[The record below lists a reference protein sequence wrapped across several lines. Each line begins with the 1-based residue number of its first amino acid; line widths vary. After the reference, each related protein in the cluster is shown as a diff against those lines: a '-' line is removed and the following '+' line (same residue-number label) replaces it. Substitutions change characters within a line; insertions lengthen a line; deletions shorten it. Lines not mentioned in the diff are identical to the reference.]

1 MAVLLSPV
9 GGVAA
14 QFLDNNGNPLSGG
27 KLFSYSAGTTTPAAT
42 FTSSLG
48 VTAHTNPIV
57 LDSGGRVPGGE
68 TWLTDGIIYKFVLQ
82 TSTNVLIAT
91 YDNIV
96 GINSNFVNYTA
107 AQEIQTATAGQT
119 VFDLTTMQYQ
129 PGTNSLSVFVD
140 GVNQYGPGAQYA
152 YLETDSDTVT
162 FVSGLHVGASV
173 KFTTTTQTTGNATDA
188 SVVAF
193 TGFQGQTGDVQNL
206 ADDDGSDWIGFD
218 PAGAGAV
225 ARSAQDKMRDVVSV
239 KDFGAVGDGVTDDTA
254 AIQLALDESQA
265 VFIPAATYLTSAP
278 LLFHP
283 NQLIYGEGSQQT
295 LILNNTS
302 DVWQR
307 DNSATQDLYTQIKGI
322 GCTRTQGGTT
332 TAFNFTNTT
341 YVLAFDLYVEN
352 FYTGILVRRDAVGF
366 GGTNAQ
372 WYNMVDTVTM
382 QNVANGIW
390 LDYLSGG
397 SGASCN
403 GNTFTNL
410 TLVNKSPYYWSTT
423 AGYVTAGIRYHG
435 YSNKFNDAYI
445 KGFSH
450 HIWRDD
456 KGGQNVLDALYL
468 ESDIVLGEMIYAPTI
483 TATYFNN
490 VDYILFIR
498 NEDYRKAIYD
508 PFCIFET
515 EYVEKVD
522 GIDTSDQQRLS
533 GGTFSSDVERI
544 RNGSFTTNTDQWDAV
559 SGAVLSSVAGG
570 ISGNCLQVQQPT
582 TAIVYASQ
590 VFPTIPGATYAVS
603 FYHKDGTGG
612 SGRLLLG
619 TSQTG
624 GQYVNISTLTSASWT
639 EYEYTFVATSNVAY
653 FTVAARAGAAGDTQ
667 LYDSVSV
674 KAVATSA
681 LGSVHATEK
690 VSVGTP
696 TTNGLVAAIYSGAGT
711 PEAAVVANVGSLFM
725 RTDGGASTS
734 LYVKESGTGNTG
746 WVAK

>member
-1 MAVLLSPV
+1 MAKLTLNTIGSRYGSIDALNANFDAIETALENTLSRNGTAPN
-9 GGVAA
+9 GMDAN
-14 QFLDNNGNPLSGG
+14 LDM
-27 KLFSYSAGTTTPAAT
+27 
-42 FTSSLG
+42 
-48 VTAHTNPIV
+48 
-57 LDSGGRVPGGE
+57 DSNRVIN
-68 TWLTDGIIYKFVLQ
+68 LTDALNNSDAVTLRQVNG
-82 TSTNVLIAT
+82 LIAGASSGL
-91 YDNIV
+91 IA
-96 GINSNFVNYTA
+96 SLRENFV
-107 AQEIQTATAGQT
+107 ATSGQT
-119 VFDLTTMQYQ
+119 VFNIASFTYNVGSNNLAVYLDGVRQY
-129 PGTNSLSVFVD
+129 PGTS
-140 GVNQYGPGAQYA
+140 YT
-152 YLETDSDTVT
+152 ETDNNTIT
-162 FVSGLHVGASV
+162 FSAGLHLGALVMVISNQSV
-173 KFTTTTQTTGNATDA
+173 DTANLQA
-188 SVVAF
+188 SAV
-193 TGFQGQTGDVQNL
+193 NY
-206 ADDDGSDWIGFD
+206 I

-225 ARSAQDKMRDVVSV
+225 STNVQAKLRETVSV
-239 KDFGAVGDGVTDDTA
+239 KDFGAKGDGVTDDTA
-254 AIQLALDESQA
+254 AIQAALDASQA
-265 VFIPAATYLTSAP
+265 VFIPADTYLTSAP

-283 NQLIYGEGSQQT
+283 NQLIYGEGSKQT

-302 DVWQR
+302 DVWRR

-352 FYTGILVRRDAVGF
+352 FYTGILLRRSSVGF
-366 GGTNAQ
+366 GTTNAQ

-456 KGGQNVLDALYL
+456 KGGGNVLDALYL
-468 ESDIVLGEMIYAPTI
+468 ESDVVLGEMIYAPTI
-483 TATYFNN
+483 TPTYFNN
-490 VDYILFIR
+490 VDFLLFIR
-498 NEDYRKAIYD
+498 NEDGRKAIYD

-515 EYVEKVD
+515 EYAKKVD

-544 RNGSFTTNTDQWDAV
+544 RNGTFTTNTDQWNAV

-570 ISGNCLQVQQPT
+570 VSGNCLQVQQPT

-590 VFPTIPGATYAVS
+590 AFPTITGATYVVS

-612 SGRLLLG
+612 TGRLLLG

-624 GQYVNISTLTSASWT
+624 GQYINISTLTSASWT
-639 EYEYTFVATSNVAY
+639 EYKYTFIATDNVAY
-653 FTVAARAGAAGDTQ
+653 FTVAARAGIASDTQ
-667 LYDSVSV
+667 LYDSISV

-696 TTNGLVAAIYSGAGT
+696 TTDGLVAALYSGAGT
-711 PEAAVVANVGSLFM
+711 PEAAVVANIGSLFM

-734 LYVKESGTGNTG
+734 LYVKQSGTGNTG

>member
-1 MAVLLSPV
+1 MSALSITPPFPTFAGKDGLPLEDGYIWIGAANVNPQTNPLAVYWDETLTQ
-9 GGVAA
+9 VAA
-14 QFLDNNGNPLSGG
+14 QPIRTLGG
-27 KLFSYSAGTTTPAAT
+27 YPSYAGTPARLFISAAIYSILVQDKNGSTVYRSLSNTGPST
-42 FTSSLG
+42 F
-48 VTAHTNPIV
+48 
-57 LDSGGRVPGGE
+57 
-68 TWLTDGIIYKFVLQ
+68 
-82 TSTNVLIAT
+82 
-91 YDNIV
+91 
-96 GINSNFVNYTA
+96 INFAVNEEV
-107 AQEIQTATAGQT
+107 QVATAGQT
-119 VFDLTTMQYQ
+119 VFTLTNTYS
-129 PGTNSLSVFVD
+129 PGTNSLTVFVD
-140 GVNQYGPGAQYA
+140 GVNQYDGVGYSFV
-152 YLETDSDTVT
+152 ETDGSTVT
-162 FVSGLHVGASV
+162 FASGLHVGALV
-173 KFTTTTQTTGNATDA
+173 KFTTAIQLSGGVTDA
-188 SVVAF
+188 SQV
-193 TGFQGQTGDVQNL
+193 
-206 ADDDGSDWIGFD
+206 SYY

-225 ARSAQDKMRDVVSV
+225 VTNVQNKLRETVSV

-366 GGTNAQ
+366 GATNAQ

-410 TLVNKSPYYWSTT
+410 TIVNKNPYYWSTT

-435 YSNKFNDAYI
+435 YSNKFNDGYI

-456 KGGQNVLDALYL
+456 KGGQNVIDSLYL
-468 ESDIVLGEMIYAPTI
+468 ESDIILGEMIYAPTI

-490 VDYILFIR
+490 VDYLLFIR

-612 SGRLLLG
+612 TGRLLIG

-624 GQYVNISTLTSASWT
+624 GQYVNISALTSASWT
-639 EYEYTFVATSNVAY
+639 EYEYTFVATDNVAY
-653 FTVAARAGAAGDTQ
+653 FTVAARAGAASDTQ

-696 TTNGLVAAIYSGAGT
+696 TTNGLVAALYSGAGT
-711 PEAAVVANVGSLFM
+711 PEGVVTANVGSLFM
-725 RTDGGASTS
+725 RTDGGAGTS
-734 LYVKESGTGNTG
+734 LYVKQSGTGNTG
-746 WVAK
+746 WAAK